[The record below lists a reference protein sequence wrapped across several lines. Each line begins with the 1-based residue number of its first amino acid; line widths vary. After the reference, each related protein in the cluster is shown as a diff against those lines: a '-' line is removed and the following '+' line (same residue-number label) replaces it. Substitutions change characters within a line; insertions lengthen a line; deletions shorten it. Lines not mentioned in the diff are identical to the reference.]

1 MPKECHPTPSR
12 TVYTHRQ
19 QVICSW
25 CLYLHKEP
33 NCKQLGTGLWKT
45 SGSEQLRT
53 LHFSG
58 KKNMAVD
65 QEGDRDGQPSKKKQS
80 KERPRFV
87 KQILLNNPKGMR
99 GTPFPPL
106 NQVPALRA
114 AGKASWAAAPSSRP
128 QEQHIA
134 SWAAQWVCSAS
145 MVQTA
150 VIYLSLSC
158 NINNLSGAWQA
169 PTCTV
174 I

>member
-12 TVYTHRQ
+12 TAYTHRQ
-19 QVICSW
+19 QAICSW
-25 CLYLHKEP
+25 CLYLHKEH
-33 NCKQLGTGLWKT
+33 NCKQLGNTLWKT
-45 SGSEQLRT
+45 SGSEQLCM
-53 LHFSG
+53 LHSPG
-58 KKNMAVD
+58 KKNMAID
-65 QEGDRDGQPSKKKQS
+65 QDGDRDGQPSKKRS
-80 KERPRFV
+80 KEGPRFV
-87 KQILLNNPKGMR
+87 KQILLNNPEGVR

-114 AGKASWAAAPSSRP
+114 AGKAFWAAAPSTRP
-128 QEQHIA
+128 WEQHIA
-134 SWAAQWVCSAS
+134 SWAAQWVCRAS
-145 MVQTA
+145 VVQTA